1 MACLSFNP
9 ATLQRVLISSFGHQT
24 FLLRKKQRPQ
34 PQPCSTIYVVFP
46 IGWNFG
52 EAQPHQRAIAAETG
66 LHRRYVGRIMQIAFL
81 APDITEAILEGTQPP
96 HMTLETLMG
105 DMPADWNLQR
115 KQLVASSPPNDAGV
129 CA

>member
-1 MACLSFNP
+1 
-9 ATLQRVLISSFGHQT
+9 
-24 FLLRKKQRPQ
+24 
-34 PQPCSTIYVVFP
+34 
-46 IGWNFG
+46 
-52 EAQPHQRAIAAETG
+52 
-66 LHRRYVGRIMQIAFL
+66 MQIAFL